1 LPPRIQ
7 RAYNPV
13 MLVRYDIRPDPN
25 GWTIFD
31 RTSDLTAEVETFEQ
45 VGLPRDD
52 AEEIADLLNT
62 LDVLRRATPQH

>member
-1 LPPRIQ
+1 
-7 RAYNPV
+7 

-31 RTSDLTAEVETFEQ
+31 RTSDLTAEVESFEQ
-45 VGLPRDD
+45 VGLPHDD

>member
-1 LPPRIQ
+1 
-7 RAYNPV
+7 